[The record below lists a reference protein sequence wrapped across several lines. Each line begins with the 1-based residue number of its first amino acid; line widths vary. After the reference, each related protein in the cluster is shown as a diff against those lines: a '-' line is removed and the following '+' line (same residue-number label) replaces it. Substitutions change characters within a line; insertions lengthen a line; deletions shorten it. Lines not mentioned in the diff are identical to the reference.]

1 MDKPRRVI
9 ALKSNHSF
17 SLGLDQETLR
27 KLKELQD
34 DPLFTLKGERQPSRT
49 LITRAA
55 IQFYALAINQAKTKN
70 KQEWLQTHKDL
81 IERLAFMGPKY

>member
-9 ALKSNHSF
+9 ASKSNYSF
-17 SLGLDQETLR
+17 SLGLDQDTLR